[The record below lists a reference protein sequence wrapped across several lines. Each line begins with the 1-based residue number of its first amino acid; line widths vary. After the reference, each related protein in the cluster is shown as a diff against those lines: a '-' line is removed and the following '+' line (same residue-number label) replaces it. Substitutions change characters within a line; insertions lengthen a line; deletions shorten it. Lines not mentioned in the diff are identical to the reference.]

1 VRTTSIRTAAVCLA
15 LLTLA
20 GCGSSYGGSAATGS
34 SSSSAGGGAEGAVL
48 ATAAG
53 DLGQIV
59 VDSRGRTV
67 YVFDKDTAG
76 SGTSV
81 CAGACAANWPAV
93 TTDTAAPA
101 VDGVSGDVGT
111 ITRDD
116 GTMQVTLGG
125 LPLYTF
131 AGDSDAG
138 QVAGQG
144 VQGIWWVVDA
154 DGAKVTGAPSTSE
167 PASRAPAVPGY

>member
-1 VRTTSIRTAAVCLA
+1 MRAAVVCLG

-20 GCGSSYGGSAATGS
+20 GCGSSTDGGSTATGGS
-34 SSSSAGGGAEGAVL
+34 PSASGGASSAAL
-48 ATAAG
+48 STSDS
-53 DLGQIV
+53 DLGRIV

-67 YVFDKDTAG
+67 YVFDKDVAG
-76 SGTSV
+76 SGTSACTGT
-81 CAGACAANWPAV
+81 CAENWPAV
-93 TTDTAAPA
+93 TTDTAEPA

-111 ITRDD
+111 IGRDD

-138 QVAGQG
+138 EVAGQG
-144 VQGIWWVVDA
+144 VQGSWWVVDA
-154 DGAKVTGAPSTSE
+154 EGAEVTDAPPASKPSSE
-167 PASRAPAVPGY
+167 PPAVPGY